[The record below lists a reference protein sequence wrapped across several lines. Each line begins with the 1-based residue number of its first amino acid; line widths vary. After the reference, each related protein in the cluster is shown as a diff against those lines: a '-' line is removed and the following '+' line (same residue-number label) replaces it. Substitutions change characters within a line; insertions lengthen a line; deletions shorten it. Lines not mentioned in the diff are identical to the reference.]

1 MSFAVCLVFGF
12 SSTNEQSTVTSTRID
27 EAGADD
33 DGSGTEFPVQAVKK
47 RERNSRKR
55 TARRA
60 ALLPV
65 RVICARCLFIY
76 DFFFLPA
83 RITRKAGT
91 PIRISP
97 PAATMY
103 QMIGLEASA
112 EGGGTLSAT
121 ANR

>member
-27 EAGADD
+27 EAGTDE
-33 DGSGTEFPVQAVKK
+33 DGAGAAFPVQAVKK
-47 RERNSRKR
+47 RVRNSRKR
-55 TARRA
+55 AARRA
-60 ALLPV
+60 ALLLV
-65 RVICARCLFIY
+65 RVICFGCLFIY

-83 RITRKAGT
+83 RITRKART
-91 PIRISP
+91 PARISP

-103 QMIGLEASA
+103 QMIGLETSA
-112 EGGGTLSAT
+112 EGGGTLSAI